1 MEELEQSF
9 VWDDFEDCY
18 LWNQKSGRLRQEQLI
33 AAITT
38 DVVIASSFNEK
49 PSKSAVISEE
59 IIEEQH

>member
-18 LWNQKSGRLRQEQLI
+18 LWNQKSGLRQEQLI

-59 IIEEQH
+59 ILEEQH